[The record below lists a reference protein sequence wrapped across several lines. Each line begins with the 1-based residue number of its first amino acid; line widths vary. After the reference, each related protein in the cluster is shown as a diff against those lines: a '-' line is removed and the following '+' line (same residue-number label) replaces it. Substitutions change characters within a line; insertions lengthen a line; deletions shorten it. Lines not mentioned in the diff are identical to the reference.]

1 MIGVSN
7 VVRKWN
13 LRVICASCSFAAEVW
28 GVIFYLSNSDRMQFQ
43 SFMDLLWFLW
53 DSQQCNDDALS
64 LAIVIAWAMWT
75 RRNERRNGKKV
86 LSGPM
91 LIQWVGRYI
100 AEFRSATEKTPL
112 VNETC
117 SLAWVPPTTPLYK
130 VNSDATIFYF

>member
-53 DSQQCNDDALS
+53 DSQQCNDDTLS

-86 LSGPM
+86 FSGPM

-117 SLAWVPPTTPLYK
+117 SPA
-130 VNSDATIFYF
+130 